1 VISIE
6 PTIKFRLLLF
16 CKKDGVGYFRDAIPD
31 ILDEDNALRHAQ
43 AQEIR
48 FG

>member
-1 VISIE
+1 MIRIE
-6 PTIKFRLLLF
+6 PTINFRLLLL
-16 CKKDGVGYFRDAIPD
+16 CKNNGIGYFRNAIPD